1 MARYLGERLLMMAA
15 TVIGIVTVVFFLMR
29 AIPGDPA
36 AYILGNYATPD
47 ALSGLRHSL
56 GLDRPLAIQYAMYLG
71 KALRGD
77 LGISVVTQQ
86 SALGEVV
93 GSIPPSAALAFAG
106 VAIAVVVGVP
116 LGILSAAKQGSTL
129 DITVMVAALSGIS
142 FPVFWIGLAAILL
155 FAHAVRWFPAIGAG
169 AAGDPIDQLHH
180 LVLPAIVLG
189 LSVAAYIA
197 RLTRS
202 TMLEVLGQDFIRTA
216 RSKGLAETQ
225 VIWRHA
231 LRNALIPILAVIG
244 VTVAWA
250 FGNAILVEI
259 VFSRP
264 GLGSLILKAV
274 SARDYPLVQAAVFVL
289 ALGVV
294 VINTTIDIL
303 YGVIDP
309 RIRRA

>member
-1 MARYLGERLLMMAA
+1 MMVA
-15 TVIGIVTVVFFLMR
+15 TIIGILTVVFFLMR

-47 ALSGLRHSL
+47 ALAALRHSL
-56 GLDRPLAIQYAMYLG
+56 GLDQPVYVQYITYVGQALHGNMGVSVISQQPALA
-71 KALRGD
+71 
-77 LGISVVTQQ
+77 
-86 SALGEVV
+86 EVAQ
-93 GSIPPSAALAFAG
+93 SIPPSAELALAG
-106 VAIAVVVGVP
+106 VTIAVVLGVP
-116 LGILSAAKQGSTL
+116 LGILSAVKQGTTL
-129 DITVMVAALSGIS
+129 DVAVMIGALSGIS
-142 FPVFWIGLAAILL
+142 FPVFWIGLVAILL

-169 AAGDPIDQLHH
+169 GSSAADQLWH
-180 LVLPAIVLG
+180 LALPAIVLG

-202 TMLEVLGQDFIRTA
+202 AMLEVLGQDFVRTA
-216 RSKGLAETQ
+216 RSKGVSEVV

-231 LRNALIPILAVIG
+231 LRNALIPILSVIG

-274 SARDYPLVQAAVFVL
+274 SARDYTLVQAGVFVL
-289 ALGVV
+289 ALAVV
-294 VINTTIDIL
+294 LINTTIDIL
-303 YGVIDP
+303 YGIIDP
-309 RIRRA
+309 RVRQA

>member
-1 MARYLGERLLMMAA
+1 MALYVGGRLLMMLA
-15 TVIGIVTVVFFLMR
+15 TVIGILTVVFFLIR
-29 AIPGDPA
+29 VIPGDPA
-36 AYILGNYATPD
+36 AYILGNYATPA
-47 ALSGLRHSL
+47 ALAGLRHSL

-71 KALRGD
+71 RALRGD
-77 LGISVVTQQ
+77 LGISIVTQQ
-86 SALGEVV
+86 SALGEVI
-93 GSIPPSAALAFAG
+93 GSVPPSAALAFSG

-116 LGILSAAKQGSTL
+116 LGVLSAVKQGSAL
-129 DITVMVAALSGIS
+129 DITVMIGALSGIS
-142 FPVFWIGLAAILL
+142 FPVFWVGLAAILF

-169 AAGDPIDQLHH
+169 ASNDPLDQLHH
-180 LVLPAIVLG
+180 LILPAIVLG
-189 LSVAAYIA
+189 LSIAAYIA

-216 RSKGLAETQ
+216 RSKGLTEGH

-231 LRNALIPILAVIG
+231 LRNALVPILAVIG
-244 VTVAWA
+244 VTAAWA

-289 ALGVV
+289 ALAVV
-294 VINTTIDIL
+294 IINTTIDIL